1 MNKKEKEKGKIS
13 FLKGI
18 LENILIAPKKWCT
31 QYTQCIQYALKGKL
45 KQKKKKKQKQKQ
57 KKCSLLTWKVKTV
70 SYTE

>member
-31 QYTQCIQYALKGKL
+31 QYTQCIQYALKRKL
-45 KQKKKKKQKQKQ
+45 KQNKKKKAL
-57 KKCSLLTWKVKTV
+57 SLHEKWKLYLTQNKELKTAL
-70 SYTE
+70 